1 MSSTGSQAREQS
13 KRDRTTLQYDHITS
27 KMLYYDAKF
36 HGRTKVQQL
45 RELVRA
51 DIKRHKIE
59 IPSRNEPVW
68 KDDIQEVQK
77 DD

>member
-1 MSSTGSQAREQS
+1 MSSTSSQVHNQS

-27 KMLYYDAKF
+27 KLLYYDAKF

-45 RELVRA
+45 RELIKA

-59 IPSRNEPVW
+59 IPSRQEPGNNT
-68 KDDIQEVQK
+68 KMVQK
-77 DD
+77 R

>member
-1 MSSTGSQAREQS
+1 MSPTGLKTGDQP
-13 KRDRTTLQYDHITS
+13 KRDRTTLQYDRVTS

-51 DIKRHKIE
+51 DIRRYKIE
-59 IPSRNEPVW
+59 IPSRQEP
-68 KDDIQEVQK
+68 KRT
-77 DD
+77 